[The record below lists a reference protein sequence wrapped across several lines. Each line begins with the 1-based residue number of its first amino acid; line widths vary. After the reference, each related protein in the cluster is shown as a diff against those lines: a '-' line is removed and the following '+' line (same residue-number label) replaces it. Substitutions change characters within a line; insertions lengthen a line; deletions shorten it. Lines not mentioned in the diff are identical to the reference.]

1 MQRDL
6 KMNDF
11 VTKCP
16 ACGGR
21 RRNDVGDCAYCGNP
35 TAFSLSERESD
46 KESPS
51 WAGPQIAARMLVQA
65 EILAREQEIEFL
77 EHQFKET
84 GHASIPLKIQN
95 VQKEIAQLT
104 RSEGEV

>member
-1 MQRDL
+1 
-6 KMNDF
+6 MNEF

-35 TAFSLSERESD
+35 TAFSQSERESD
-46 KESPS
+46 EESPI
-51 WAGPQIAARMLVQA
+51 WVDPQIAARMLVQA

-84 GHASIPLKIQN
+84 GHASIPLK
-95 VQKEIAQLT
+95 VQKVRKEIAQLT